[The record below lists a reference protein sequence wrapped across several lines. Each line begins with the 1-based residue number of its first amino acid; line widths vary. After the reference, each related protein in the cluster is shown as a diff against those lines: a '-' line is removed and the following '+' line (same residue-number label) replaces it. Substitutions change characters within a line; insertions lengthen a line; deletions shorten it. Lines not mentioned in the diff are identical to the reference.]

1 MLNNNMNFTEIIKQV
16 EDHPYSGFFYTPV
29 YYKKAVSYLL
39 LRPIEI
45 VSVYKKDDLD
55 YAFKLIQKLIKKN
68 YFGYSLINYE
78 AGFLFEQK
86 LEVFLKDENKKLIQF
101 VFFDESGTRKLKSS
115 KIIFDDRTKTGY
127 LISGFRMNKS
137 EAQFTDDIQKIKQH
151 IKEGDTYQVNYTV
164 KGKFKFSGS
173 PSLLFQKLLFNQSAR
188 YSAIINNDEEFIV
201 SLSPELFFSKRGKRI
216 LSKPMKG
223 TIHRGLNHSSD
234 SLLEKE
240 LVTSEKDRAE
250 NVMIVDLIRNDFGK
264 ICNFGSVT
272 VPELFKTEK
281 YESLYQ
287 LVSTVRGR
295 LKRKT
300 KIREIIKSIFPCGS
314 VTGAPKIRTM
324 EIINE
329 IEKENRDIY
338 TGSIGLITPQEIKM
352 NVAIRTVTLS
362 KSNGE
367 GVIGLGSGIVWDSDP
382 NKEYE
387 EVLLKS
393 NFLTHQ
399 LDYFE
404 IFETM
409 RYENGSIKFISE
421 HLNRMK
427 IASDYFLFKY
437 NYKNIVVELEKS
449 ILTLDKN
456 VVKKIKLSLTKWG
469 EIKIE
474 ISDITEINDEVSMII
489 SESRINSGDP
499 FRYFK
504 TTNRKLYDDEY
515 SIFKSDGFYEVLYLN
530 EREEVT
536 EGSRSNIFLRKGNSW
551 FTPPSTA
558 GILPGIFRKYF
569 MLTNSDVSEKSL
581 RIEDLIKAD
590 ELILT
595 NALRGDIKV
604 NKLFINQREFIE
616 FQSFSH
622 VPD

>member
-1 MLNNNMNFTEIIKQV
+1 MNFTEIIKQV

-515 SIFKSDGFYEVLYLN
+515 SIFNSDGFYEVLYLN
-530 EREEVT
+530 EKEEVT